1 MTPQRITEILGWIA
15 DAPTIMLLTV
25 DGSQNLG
32 SMTGEEFRELLT
44 AYGRECEWAEAV
56 GCFDTSCGQAES
68 GAGWADFCPH
78 CGGKVVTR

>member
-15 DAPTIMLLTV
+15 DAPSIMLLTT
-25 DGSQNLG
+25 DGTQNLG

-44 AYGRECEWAEAV
+44 AYRWECEWTEAV